1 MGVCVCVC
9 VVNHCVNSVFTHV
22 FSVRNKPSRK
32 AVVPQKKLGHFKANL
47 FFSDFLH
54 FIYHICTGILSLT
67 QNTVKKICCSV
78 LGDIKN
84 W

>member
-1 MGVCVCVC
+1 MSLCVCVC

-22 FSVRNKPSRK
+22 FSVRNKPLRK

-47 FFSDFLH
+47 FFSDFFPFYIYISYLH
-54 FIYHICTGILSLT
+54 WYSISDTEYSKHLLFYP
-67 QNTVKKICCSV
+67 
-78 LGDIKN
+78 